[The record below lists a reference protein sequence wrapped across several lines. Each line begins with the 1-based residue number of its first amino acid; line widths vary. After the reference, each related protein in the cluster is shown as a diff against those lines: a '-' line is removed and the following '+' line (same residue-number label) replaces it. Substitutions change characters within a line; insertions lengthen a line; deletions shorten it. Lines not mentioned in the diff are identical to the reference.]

1 MVDRFSSLPN
11 ELLDLIFEYTYSSH
25 APSRP
30 LSKRFLPFYRIHL
43 YRSIHLSSP
52 QHLESLLE
60 TVQSQ
65 NTLGTLVLS
74 LCLPISKSTA
84 SSNPKPTKTLKKLLP
99 LLPNLDQLDA
109 TVFDRFGA
117 VVRSIG
123 NLEPLASTLTSL
135 AVSAPETSDEGFL
148 KLHKL
153 YDLLSHLRSLVTLQ
167 VYQWEIY
174 DDFDLTPKDGT
185 VLPTI
190 KTLEI
195 HGRGAEDDS
204 AAELVSTFPM
214 VANLTLHS
222 TYMDDSS
229 WSIVLPGIPATL
241 ESLSL
246 FADHVHFGPVDSFST
261 ALHTLRRIHLGRNC
275 FTPSIHHRLQKLSRL
290 EEIHLGNGLID
301 AKAFLSLVTG
311 PFRFVHLRHLILDL
325 EGGHFGLCISMGGSE
340 VMVEENED
348 CVTDWEL
355 PEWFEDRFIDRNDM
369 EHLIESARSS
379 GILVEGTVL
388 KALKVLKLFCI
399 DQNNRAILAYS
410 GPADLRRLH
419 NTRMEALRYNYKL
432 PELDFD
438 LLERDKLE
446 IVETKMPGT
455 EWSVFGFRDKE
466 K

>member
-1 MVDRFSSLPN
+1 MIDRFSSLPN
-11 ELLDLIFEYTYSSH
+11 ELLDLIFDYNYSSR
-25 APSRP
+25 APSKP

-60 TVQSQ
+60 TIQSQ
-65 NTLGTLVLS
+65 NTLGTLVRS

-109 TVFDRFGA
+109 TVFERFGG

-123 NLEPLASTLTSL
+123 NSEPLASTLTSL

-148 KLHKL
+148 KLQKL

-167 VYQWEIY
+167 VCQWDIY
-174 DDFDLTPKDGT
+174 DDYDLTPKDGT
-185 VLPTI
+185 VLPAI

-195 HGRGAEDDS
+195 QGRGAEDHS
-204 AAELVSTFPM
+204 ASTLVAVFPSTID
-214 VANLTLHS
+214 LTLHT
-222 TYMDDSS
+222 TYLDESN
-229 WSIVLPGIPATL
+229 WSHILTELPETL

-246 FADHVHFGPVDSFST
+246 FADYVHFGPIDSFPT
-261 ALHTLRRIHLGRNC
+261 ALRALRRIHLGEYC
-275 FTPSIHHRLQKLSRL
+275 WTLSIHRLLQDHSRL
-290 EEIHLGNGLID
+290 EEVHLDDGSLDIGG
-301 AKAFLSLVTG
+301 FLSLVTG
-311 PFRFVHLRHLILDL
+311 PSRLQHLKRLILDL
-325 EGGHFGLCISMGGSE
+325 DYGHFGLCISMGGSE
-340 VMVEENED
+340 VMVEDNED
-348 CVTDWEL
+348 GSTEWEL
-355 PEWFEDRFIDRNDM
+355 PVWLEHELPDRKDM
-369 EHLIESARSS
+369 EHLIELARSS
-379 GILVEGTVL
+379 GIRVKGTIL
-388 KALKVLKLFCI
+388 KALEVLKLHCI
-399 DQNNRAILAYS
+399 DSNNRAILAYS

-419 NTRMEALRYNYKL
+419 EIRMEALRYNYKL

-438 LLERDKLE
+438 SLERDKLE

-455 EWSVFGFRDKE
+455 EWSVFGFKDKE